1 MTIKLYHGSFTE
13 VKEPLVNI
21 GRKNLDFGQGFYLTN
36 IKEQAEIWAKI
47 VATRKGKNIKPI
59 VNVYDFSYLDARNI
73 GFRFKEFEHYDIEW
87 LNFVV
92 DCRKGKD
99 VFSKYDIVI
108 GGVANDKVID
118 TVEDYEKEII
128 TAEQALGQLKYKDVN
143 HQVCILN
150 QEIIEYHLN
159 FVESYTLEEENL

>member
-13 VKEPLVNI
+13 VREPLVNI

-36 IKEQAEIWAKI
+36 IKEQAEVWAKI
-47 VATRKGKNIKPI
+47 VATRKGKDIKPI
-59 VNVYDFSYLDARNI
+59 INVYDFSYLDARNI

-108 GGVANDKVID
+108 GGALNDEIID
-118 TVEDYEKEII
+118 TVEDYENGII
-128 TAEQALGQLKYKDVN
+128 TAEQALGQMKYKNVN

-159 FVESYTLEEENL
+159 FVESYTF